1 MQLKRILARHLLEID
16 AVMLSPEKPFV
27 WASGIQSPVYCD
39 NRLTLAYP
47 TIRSTIARGFVALIN
62 QLQLEPDVIIGTAT
76 AGIPHA
82 ALVANLLD
90 LPMAYVR
97 SKPKTHGRGNQVE
110 GKLETGQ
117 KAVVIEDLISTG
129 GSSIAAAQAVQE
141 VGVEV
146 EVVLAIF
153 SYGLPVAKER
163 FHDADLRFAT
173 LTDFPTLLDVAI
185 ETGSLSSAHLE
196 TLQSWQQEP
205 GAWQG

>member
-1 MQLKRILARHLLEID
+1 
-16 AVMLSPEKPFV
+16 
-27 WASGIQSPVYCD
+27 
-39 NRLTLAYP
+39 
-47 TIRSTIARGFVALIN
+47 
-62 QLQLEPDVIIGTAT
+62 
-76 AGIPHA
+76 
-82 ALVANLLD
+82 
-90 LPMAYVR
+90 
-97 SKPKTHGRGNQVE
+97 
-110 GKLETGQ
+110 
-117 KAVVIEDLISTG
+117 VIEDLISTG